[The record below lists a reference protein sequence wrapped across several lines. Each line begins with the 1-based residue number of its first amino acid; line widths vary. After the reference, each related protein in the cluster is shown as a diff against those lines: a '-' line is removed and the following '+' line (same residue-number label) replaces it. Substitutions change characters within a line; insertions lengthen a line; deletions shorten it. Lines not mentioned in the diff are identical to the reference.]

1 MWRLRIAQFF
11 FLCMV
16 ALGFTAIAF
25 GKGPFVGLALF
36 AAFLVAVA
44 WWTLFV
50 LPRRRVRE
58 TAEGLHT
65 WDIGFPVRRLAKWSE
80 IERFEEGAFPGK
92 QVLVVAVRRRGLS
105 LTIAG
110 IDAAAVTSWDGPEP
124 GSTDDIIS
132 ELNRRLVLWR
142 RELGLPGPSTPE
154 GRRIAEQFEA
164 AE

>member
-11 FLCMV
+11 MLFMV
-16 ALGFTAIAF
+16 ACGFTAIAF
-25 GKGPFVGLALF
+25 GEGPLPLLVLLATVF
-36 AAFLVAVA
+36 AGIG

-50 LPRRRVRE
+50 LPGRRVRE

-92 QVLVVAVRRRGLS
+92 QVLVVAVRRRGMS